1 MTDDKSQPEG
11 RDSLSIAAYLA
22 KGGVLTSPA
31 NVPAR
36 TRAELLKTMATF
48 VDSEMAGAA
57 GFADLINQAPGI
69 DERAAAARIVAEKIE
84 NARRVLAV
92 MSEFGADTAR
102 YVAHHPWTARLD
114 RDAPVGALRSA
125 HDMRLAVFNYPLT
138 GWDDAVVMSL
148 LMGHAVA
155 VQLDDL
161 ARISYQPLAQAFRSI
176 AAIEARHTELALAGV
191 EALVARGAALEAAV
205 SYWWPRVATSFGA
218 DDAERFARLA
228 EQGLR
233 HVPGAEQR
241 ARWQTETAAALMPL
255 GLIPP
260 EI

>member
-1 MTDDKSQPEG
+1 MTDETRETEG
-11 RDSLSIAAYLA
+11 SDELSIADYLA
-22 KGGVLTSPA
+22 RGGVLTSPA

-57 GFADLINQAPGI
+57 GFADLINEAPGI

-84 NARRVLAV
+84 NARRVLTV

-102 YVAHHPWTARLD
+102 YVAHHPWTARLE
-114 RDAPVGALRSA
+114 RDAPVGTLRSE
-125 HDMRLAVFNYPLT
+125 HDMRLAVFNYPLQ
-138 GWDDAVVMSL
+138 GWADAVVMNL

-161 ARISYQPLAQAFRSI
+161 MRISYQPLAQAFRAI
-176 AAIEARHTELALAGV
+176 APVEARHTELALAGV
-191 EALVARGAALEAAV
+191 EALVAGGEALQPSV
-205 SYWWPRVATSFGA
+205 SYWWPRVATSFGS
-218 DDAERFARLA
+218 DDAERFARLKA
-228 EQGLR
+228 QGLR
-233 HVPGAEQR
+233 HVPAAEQR
-241 ARWQTETAAALMPL
+241 ARWQTEAAAALMPL

-260 EI
+260 EG